1 MALRAVSSRN
11 GITERFGSGEAVF
24 FKDGLRRRRL
34 GVREEGESGVF
45 VGGGFQ
51 HDDRLQQRSVL
62 ILWNFPGVAGGEGRR
77 VNERFREDADLRAA
91 RLDELSRLGNIFT
104 KDEFRFYLFV
114 EARVLERFDCRTA
127 VGRVVRIGDGDF
139 LDGSVEERLPA
150 GFIGI
155 EFGFGGRPEDDA
167 ADGVGIGGVGEDEAG
182 FIELARIVAVGREE
196 KVERCAVLDLR
207 EKVPARAEG
216 EVEFY
221 TGLFFVGGGDVG
233 EGGFEV
239 GGGGDV

>member
-1 MALRAVSSRN
+1 MAIFWTEASRRDCQPDLSGSS
-11 GITERFGSGEAVF
+11 
-24 FKDGLRRRRL
+24 
-34 GVREEGESGVF
+34 
-45 VGGGFQ
+45 
-51 HDDRLQQRSVL
+51 
-62 ILWNFPGVAGGEGRR
+62 
-77 VNERFREDADLRAA
+77 
-91 RLDELSRLGNIFT
+91 LDSAE
-104 KDEFRFYLFV
+104 
-114 EARVLERFDCRTA
+114 
-127 VGRVVRIGDGDF
+127 
-139 LDGSVEERLPA
+139 
-150 GFIGI
+150 
-155 EFGFGGRPEDDA
+155 
-167 ADGVGIGGVGEDEAG
+167 GVGIGGVGEDEAG